1 MEQARVAGLSTAED
15 PSQENMMPSDR
26 SATLYRMILPDH
38 TCPYGVRA
46 KELLEQAGFAVDDR
60 ILHSRD
66 EVEAFKAEHGVPTTP
81 LIFIDGECV
90 GGCSD
95 LERYLVESGAA

>member
-1 MEQARVAGLSTAED
+1 
-15 PSQENMMPSDR
+15 MPSDR

-46 KELLEQAGFAVDDR
+46 KELLQQSGFDVDDR
-60 ILHSRD
+60 ILGSRE
-66 EVEAFKAEHGVPTTP
+66 EVESFKAEHDISTTP
-81 LIFIDGECV
+81 LIFIGETCV

-95 LERYLVESGAA
+95 LERYLVENSEA